1 MSGGSKVQTTR
12 TEPWEQQ
19 KPYLETG
26 FQRSED
32 LYSSGAME
40 PAYYGT
46 YLDPATGSYVT
57 DPSLPTLAG
66 FTPAERAAQE
76 AALTYS
82 MSPAT
87 EQFMGAAQGGLGGML
102 DYGQG
107 AMGYGAGAAAPL
119 TQDQYAGYTPFSGSQ
134 YGDLLSGQVNTDA
147 FGPLADAYRSEAM
160 GQLTGE
166 VLPGIRTAITQNQAG
181 GGTRGDI
188 LQANAV
194 AAAQQRISDN
204 LARAEFDAYSQAQN
218 RRMDAA
224 QMGLG
229 AQQAAMGYGMS
240 GADATRGALGQY
252 PSTLQA
258 PLSMTDA
265 ASAVGG
271 QQRAMEQ
278 AAIDRD
284 MQRYEY
290 QTQVPITGLQNY
302 LAGISGEY
310 GGTSQ
315 AVGAGGPSPM
325 MGIAAALAGNPT
337 LFTSDVRVKENIAP
351 AGKWKDHNAYTFNYI
366 GDDTRYRSVMAQE
379 VEQTHPQAVVE
390 IAGIKHV
397 DYSKL

>member
-1 MSGGSKVQTTR
+1 
-12 TEPWEQQ
+12 
-19 KPYLETG
+19 
-26 FQRSED
+26 
-32 LYSSGAME
+32 
-40 PAYYGT
+40 
-46 YLDPATGSYVT
+46 
-57 DPSLPTLAG
+57 
-66 FTPAERAAQE
+66 
-76 AALTYS
+76 
-82 MSPAT
+82 
-87 EQFMGAAQGGLGGML
+87 
-102 DYGQG
+102 
-107 AMGYGAGAAAPL
+107 
-119 TQDQYAGYTPFSGSQ
+119 
-134 YGDLLSGQVNTDA
+134 
-147 FGPLADAYRSEAM
+147 M

-252 PSTLQA
+252 PATLQA

-271 QQRAMEQ
+271 QQRAMDQ

-315 AVGAGGPSPM
+315 AVGAGGPSPA
-325 MGIAAALAGNPT
+325 MGIMAALAGNSA

>member
-1 MSGGSKVQTTR
+1 M
-12 TEPWEQQ
+12 
-19 KPYLETG
+19 
-26 FQRSED
+26 
-32 LYSSGAME
+32 
-40 PAYYGT
+40 
-46 YLDPATGSYVT
+46 
-57 DPSLPTLAG
+57 AG
-66 FTPAERAAQE
+66 
-76 AALTYS
+76 
-82 MSPAT
+82 
-87 EQFMGAAQGGLGGML
+87 
-102 DYGQG
+102 D
-107 AMGYGAGAAAPL
+107 
-119 TQDQYAGYTPFSGSQ
+119 
-134 YGDLLSGQVNTDA
+134 VNTDV
-147 FGPLADAYRSEAM
+147 FGPLADAYRNEAM

-166 VLPGIRTAITQNQAG
+166 VLPGIRTAITQSQAG

-204 LARAEFDAYSQAQN
+204 LARAEFDAYGQAQN

-271 QQRAMEQ
+271 QQRAMDQ

-290 QTQVPITGLQNY
+290 QSQLPNVALQNY

-315 AVGAGGPSPM
+315 AAGAAGQDWAS
-325 MGIAAALAGNPT
+325 ALGAIGSAMIMK
-337 LFTSDVRVKENIAP
+337 SDIRVKENIVP
-351 AGKWKDHNAYTFNYI
+351 DGTWKGHNAYQFNYI
-366 GDDTRYRSVMAQE
+366 GDNVRNRGVMAQE